1 MRQGEYG
8 ELFFHEEKGE
18 DDQGEIDTKYGY
30 TLNNFS
36 LSGFF
41 EDNGDT
47 GDAAGREVV
56 RRDEGIGGNREQE
69 RGKSENKSRFYDIDE
84 LNFTIAFGQYALFCS
99 HAFGRKGDSVR
110 IIWFVRSL
118 AGSCL
123 FGCFFLFLFLIHS

>member
-18 DDQGEIDTKYGY
+18 DDQGKIDTKYGY

-47 GDAAGREVV
+47 GDAAGREAVSYTHLDV
-56 RRDEGIGGNREQE
+56 YKRQDDIHAQLRRH
-69 RGKSENKSRFYDIDE
+69 RGVI
-84 LNFTIAFGQYALFCS
+84 L
-99 HAFGRKGDSVR
+99 
-110 IIWFVRSL
+110 
-118 AGSCL
+118 CL
-123 FGCFFLFLFLIHS
+123 